1 MERLEKI
8 YEGKAKILYTTSDP
22 DLLIQYFKDDASA
35 FNGVKKGTIIDKGV
49 MNNHVSSRIFQ
60 YLESEGIKT
69 HFVKNLND
77 REMLVKKLDIIPVE
91 VDLRNVAAGSLCKR
105 LGIEEGRAL
114 EKPILEFFYKSD
126 PLGDPMINECYVD
139 VFGWATK
146 QEVEILK
153 SEGLKINKLMSKFFK
168 ERNIRLIDFKVEFGR
183 HKGEVLLGDEIS
195 PDGCRLWH
203 WETSEKM
210 DKDRFRFN
218 MGNVEEKY
226 QEVYNLICSTRC
238 GANEQ

>member
-8 YEGKAKILYTTSDP
+8 YEGKAKIIYNTSDP
-22 DLLIQYFKDDASA
+22 DLVIQYFKDDASA
-35 FNGVKKGTIIDKGV
+35 FNGVKKGTIVDKGV
-49 MNNHVSSRIFQ
+49 MNNHISSRIFQ
-60 YLESEGIKT
+60 YLESEGVET
-69 HFVKNLND
+69 HFVETLND

-91 VDLRNVAAGSLCKR
+91 VVLRNIAAGSLCKR
-105 LGIEEGRAL
+105 LGIEEGRVL

-126 PLGDPMINECYVD
+126 PLGDPMINECHVD

-153 SEGLKINKLMSKFFK
+153 SEGLKINNLMMKFFK
-168 ERNIRLIDFKVEFGR
+168 ERNIRLVDFKLEFGR
-183 HKGEVLLGDEIS
+183 HKGKVLLGDEIS

-203 WETSEKM
+203 WETNEKM

-218 MGNVEEKY
+218 LGNVEEKY
-226 QEVYNLICSTRC
+226 QEVYDLICSTGR

>member
-91 VDLRNVAAGSLCKR
+91 VVLRNVAAGSLCKR

-153 SEGLKINKLMSKFFK
+153 SEGLKINNLMSKFFK
-168 ERNIRLIDFKVEFGR
+168 ERNIRLVDFKVEFGR